1 MKKIIALLLLTALC
15 FSLTSCGFF
24 GVFMP
29 FSNQKQEKYQA
40 FLEWDELYP
49 YGYLEDENGNLV
61 KGDESLKLAY
71 ALLQELDGFKDSEEY
86 LSRFLIVENTLSY
99 ISKIDAFGQVANEK
113 YKTYNYNK
121 EGVCFVLSDTYDF
134 LIKIGVK
141 PMEAL
146 TKFVYD
152 SNNLLSEII
161 FTDSASEDASVR
173 CKIALVYDTNGNIT
187 KAKFQQANGGSW
199 TNTFT
204 YDDQNRMTKAEIAR
218 TYDAL
223 SNTAYN
229 YTDYIEHYTYDD
241 NGKLTQTIRENQWK
255 EEYTYTAK
263 GRLHEVKRFKR
274 GLYHN
279 SFVTEESYKETYT
292 YYESGRISSIQV
304 IDDEKEYKLVYH
316 YEDVYV
322 YNRNS

>member
-29 FSNQKQEKYQA
+29 FSNQKQEKYQT

-71 ALLQELDGFKDSEEY
+71 DLLQELDGFKDSEEY

-121 EGVCFVLSDTYDF
+121 EGVCFVLSDT
-134 LIKIGVK
+134 
-141 PMEAL
+141 
-146 TKFVYD
+146 
-152 SNNLLSEII
+152 
-161 FTDSASEDASVR
+161 
-173 CKIALVYDTNGNIT
+173 NGNIT

-204 YDDQNRMTKAEIAR
+204 YDDQNRMTKAVAFR
-218 TYDAL
+218 P
-223 SNTAYN
+223 S
-229 YTDYIEHYTYDD
+229 
-241 NGKLTQTIRENQWK
+241 K
-255 EEYTYTAK
+255 
-263 GRLHEVKRFKR
+263 
-274 GLYHN
+274 
-279 SFVTEESYKETYT
+279 S
-292 YYESGRISSIQV
+292 
-304 IDDEKEYKLVYH
+304 
-316 YEDVYV
+316 
-322 YNRNS
+322 